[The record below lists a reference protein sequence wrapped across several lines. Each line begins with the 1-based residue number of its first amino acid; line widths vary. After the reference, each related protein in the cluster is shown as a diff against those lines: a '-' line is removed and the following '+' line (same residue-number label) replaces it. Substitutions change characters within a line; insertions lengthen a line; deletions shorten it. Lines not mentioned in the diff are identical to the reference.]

1 MTMYERIKNMTME
14 EMRHFVCWVYM
25 SGNEDGKECFCDD
38 FFHNY
43 MLNLSARKV
52 MPNDNVAEDLWNNFK
67 TIYRNTPKKCEME
80 NKKEVT
86 KNKADDSEMKEIVL
100 CMNYCYNGFANCYV
114 ILRVHKDFGTTVFT
128 DYGDYITECVSGDE
142 LARVLMDLSEGKFA

>member
-1 MTMYERIKNMTME
+1 M
-14 EMRHFVCWVYM
+14 
-25 SGNEDGKECFCDD
+25 
-38 FFHNY
+38 
-43 MLNLSARKV
+43 
-52 MPNDNVAEDLWNNFK
+52 
-67 TIYRNTPKKCEME
+67 
-80 NKKEVT
+80 T